1 VPTYETNTVTPAAIK
16 AASPPMAFVD
26 NEVYINTSK
35 GWVNLRGPQGIQ
47 GPKGDPGGLS
57 VSKTLNWNTATAPGF
72 YRSTNDGVE
81 QTINGPGDALN
92 PPRTVGVVQLHEN
105 GAIVQRVWDLDTQRG
120 FTRYRASDGVTWT
133 AWATDLTKPPVW
145 TDAGVSMVTPEDG
158 DERYFQNAAMK
169 DAGILWKFR
178 YDKTAPSG
186 KPKWLFA
193 GGQGFYDIND
203 SDTFYGGAPNT
214 WGDAGPVGP
223 GFVAPLQG
231 DYTVEFGGLLYANAP
246 GIYVAITVS
255 VNGVPDVNHSVYHGN
270 FGAGY
275 VDYGDQARTNRYDN
289 VLSGQMMKLAYYSN
303 PIGGGFQKRWMRV
316 TPIRVV
322 M

>member
-169 DAGILWKFR
+169 AAGILWKFR
-178 YDKTAPSG
+178 YDKTAPAG
-186 KPKWLFA
+186 KPKWVFA
-193 GGQGFYDIND
+193 GGQGYYNYNDGDNFY
-203 SDTFYGGAPNT
+203 SGAANT
-214 WGDAGPVGP
+214 WGDAGPEDPV
-223 GFVAPLQG
+223 FTIPLQG
-231 DYTVEFGGLLYANAP
+231 DYFIEFGALVYSNIAGVYAGLT
-246 GIYVAITVS
+246 VALGSYI
-255 VNGVPDVNHSVYHGN
+255 DVNHSLMHGN
-270 FGAGY
+270 FGGGY
-275 VDYGDQARTNRYDN
+275 VDYLDFSRTNRYDA
-289 VLSGQMMKLAYYSN
+289 VAAGTALKLAYYSN
-303 PIGGGFQKRWMRV
+303 PIGGGFQKRYYKI